1 MRTALLALALIG
13 CEPMPTSGDIFAP
26 VQVQPTTQQAEDAG
40 EPWFDDTNTFAISSE
55 ELLASTE
62 DAAEEPSTVPADPDA
77 ADPVDATSAEEAP
90 TPTAQVTAPAS
101 TPSVTTPASVAA
113 TAPSP
118 MATGWP
124 VRLVRTLPET
134 LPPRAIIGLPDGSET
149 VVSPGTMLP
158 EQGIV
163 VISIGSS
170 SAEIARIAP
179 QGDYAAVQSA
189 TLTAQY

>member
-26 VQVQPTTQQAEDAG
+26 VQIQPTTPLADDAG

-62 DAAEEPSTVPADPDA
+62 DAADDDSTAPPAQDSAEPADA
-77 ADPVDATSAEEAP
+77 AVAEDAP
-90 TPTAQVTAPAS
+90 TPTALTPAPVSA
-101 TPSVTTPASVAA
+101 PSVSAPASVAS
-113 TAPSP
+113 TTPSP
-118 MATGWP
+118 IASGWP

-158 EQGIV
+158 KQGIV
-163 VISIGSS
+163 VISIGSTS
-170 SAEIARIAP
+170 VEIARIAP